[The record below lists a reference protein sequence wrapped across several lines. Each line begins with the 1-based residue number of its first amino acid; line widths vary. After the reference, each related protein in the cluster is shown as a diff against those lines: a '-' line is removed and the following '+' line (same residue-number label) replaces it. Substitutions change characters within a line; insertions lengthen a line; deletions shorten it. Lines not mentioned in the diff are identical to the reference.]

1 MSVASKIKRSISSW
15 KGVLAFKTLPLPKR
29 KIVFYVED
37 GGYWNYFKDIYTALQ
52 TGSEIPRPGDFS
64 FGFHTLDGPTGR
76 QTGGRLSHSNL
87 ISLDQAQC

>member
-15 KGVLAFKTLPLPKR
+15 RGVQAFKALPLSKR

-52 TGSEIPRPGDFS
+52 NNF
-64 FGFHTLDGPTGR
+64 
-76 QTGGRLSHSNL
+76 N
-87 ISLDQAQC
+87 

>member
-15 KGVLAFKTLPLPKR
+15 KGVQAFKALPLSKR

-52 TGSEIPRPGDFS
+52 NNFNQNHIGIDINGQLGTKIYSPNQRW
-64 FGFHTLDGPTGR
+64 R
-76 QTGGRLSHSNL
+76 
-87 ISLDQAQC
+87 